1 MKHPL
6 TKPQKEIFDYFCEF
20 YKRYPEHRS
29 PTLKDMATGQVDG
42 VQVCKERASRQSI
55 YPLVQTLIDKGYVT
69 QKFYRNKPYWILAED
84 DHEK

>member
-6 TKPQKEIFDYFCEF
+6 SKPQKEIYDYFCEF

-29 PTLKDMATGQVDG
+29 PTLRDMATGQVDG

-55 YPLVQTLIDKGYVT
+55 YPHVRTLIDKGYIKE
-69 QKFYRNKPYWILAED
+69 KFYRNKPYWILAEAD
-84 DHEK
+84 DE

>member
-55 YPLVQTLIDKGYVT
+55 YPHVRTLIDKGYV
-69 QKFYRNKPYWILAED
+69 KENFYRNKPYWTLADD

>member
-6 TKPQKEIFDYFCEF
+6 SKPQKEIYDYFCEF

-29 PTLKDMATGQVDG
+29 PTLRDMASGQVDG

-55 YPLVQTLIDKGYVT
+55 YPHVRTLIDKGYIKE
-69 QKFYRNKPYWILAED
+69 KFYRNKPYWILAEAD
-84 DHEK
+84 DD